1 MTSTNLNSNYTI
13 TENTKETEVS
23 QHDKIDPIVIFND
36 TNTNIINDNNNNK
49 EDKVKPSLL
58 GKKTLFTS
66 KKSQYTYKKEIK
78 LIQNRMS
85 AKKCRQKKK
94 QYIETLEN
102 ELKKYKLIVAQ
113 YQQMFA
119 RLAPLIGK
127 IQNDE
132 IN

>member
-1 MTSTNLNSNYTI
+1 MISTNLNSNYTV

-36 TNTNIINDNNNNK
+36 TNTNIINDNNNK
-49 EDKVKPSLL
+49 EDKVEPSLL

>member
-1 MTSTNLNSNYTI
+1 MISTNLNSNYTV